1 MRARARG
8 ALERAEP
15 SARVSRAAR
24 RRFPRPRAPSRATS
38 RANDRFRDARDDDD
52 DDDARARQF
61 LRLARD
67 ARDGSW
73 ALQSAT
79 VTLRPRDASARATR
93 ALRVCALVHYG
104 EARYYRG
111 VAKDFETREND
122 ATLVELITS
131 RKHLEASD
139 ERGLKLWRLSE
150 ALAPTAEARALANAH
165 GLRVQ
170 PVSYTHLTLPTI
182 YSV

>member
-52 DDDARARQF
+52 DDDDDARARQF

-93 ALRVCALVHYG
+93 TLRVCALVHYG

-139 ERGLKLWRLSE
+139 ARGLKLWRLSE
-150 ALAPTAEARALANAH
+150 ALAPTAVSARARRSSATRGRL
-165 GLRVQ
+165 GRR
-170 PVSYTHLTLPTI
+170 
-182 YSV
+182 

>member
-1 MRARARG
+1 
-8 ALERAEP
+8 
-15 SARVSRAAR
+15 
-24 RRFPRPRAPSRATS
+24 
-38 RANDRFRDARDDDD
+38 
-52 DDDARARQF
+52 
-61 LRLARD
+61 
-67 ARDGSW
+67 
-73 ALQSAT
+73 
-79 VTLRPRDASARATR
+79 
-93 ALRVCALVHYG
+93 VHYG

-165 GLRVQ
+165 GLRAQLDALDARARGWYVADVTREELIALRREAGEMTAKTAEETTRNAKRSA
-170 PVSYTHLTLPTI
+170 VSMGGNLPPALEALAVTAFGRASEGDPARLFAGWGGGGVRPRSWARWWTVARRVI
-182 YSV
+182 